1 MGKQYY
7 IEFFDGIELKR
18 FCELC
23 TLKYDYIRQ
32 ILKDPKRTFTEKQEE
47 ALLDGIDR
55 FLKAKTDLRAKA
67 PELKNFS

>member
-1 MGKQYY
+1 MGKQFY
-7 IEFFDGIELKR
+7 INFFDGIELKR

-32 ILKDPKRTFTEKQEE
+32 VLKDPKRTFTEKQEE

-55 FLKAKTDLRAKA
+55 FLSAKNDLLAKA
-67 PELKNFS
+67 QKIN